1 MKIQVRLGLINCV
14 EDIMGN
20 TKQNGSAGATAGN
33 QVQQTGTAVVS
44 KRKKIPWLRSVSYKI
59 FQLAVLSVLLV
70 TVCLIVATTIL
81 SRTEMRNTI
90 ANYMQ
95 DQAVMGRD
103 IMNTAIDMDVDRAYN
118 YYYMNELFAKTQVSG
133 LSSSYVYIVE
143 AGGNML
149 YHKDKEK
156 VGQPV
161 VNEVIK
167 AVANDLAEGKEIKD
181 EFVRYE
187 YKGAMKYAAYSV
199 TKDNRSIVIVTADES
214 DALASINSI
223 AKKTS
228 IGALLVFIIVSVI
241 AFIVGKLISNPIVKI
256 SESISKLSDLD
267 LRPDASTE
275 KLARLKDEIGLMAR
289 ATRDVSS
296 KIGYVISEIRKQ
308 SGELY
313 NTSVALTGNA
323 NDTVNSLHQVEIA
336 VSEVA
341 EGATSQAQETSDAT
355 TNIISMGDMIENSNQ
370 EVNRLKNSSGAI
382 DDAVQKANKILN
394 ELLVIN
400 SQAVESIEMI
410 RGRINT
416 TNESVEDIKSA
427 TVIITSIAEE
437 TNLLSL
443 NASIEAARA
452 GEQGRGFA
460 VVASQIQKLAEQS
473 NESAKKIED
482 ITLML
487 IDDSNKSVAGINEV
501 KDIMDKQSDHVKETS
516 NAFERVKQNIDESI
530 RGIGELISIT
540 SRLDTARGAVTD
552 TVQNL
557 SAIAQENAASSQESS
572 ASVTEVG
579 NVMDKVIPALESLR
593 DISQAIDNDLR
604 QFIIE

>member
-1 MKIQVRLGLINCV
+1 MRLGLINCV

-20 TKQNGSAGATAGN
+20 TKQNGSAGVTAGN

-59 FQLAVLSVLLV
+59 FQLAVLSVLLI

-167 AVANDLAEGKEIKD
+167 AVANDLADGKEIKD

-187 YKGAMKYAAYSV
+187 YNGAMKYAAYSV

-228 IGALLVFIIVSVI
+228 IGALLIFIIVSVI

>member
-1 MKIQVRLGLINCV
+1 MRLGLINCV

-20 TKQNGSAGATAGN
+20 TKQNGSAGVTAGN

-59 FQLAVLSVLLV
+59 FQLAVLSVLLI

-167 AVANDLAEGKEIKD
+167 AVANDLADGKEIKD

-187 YKGAMKYAAYSV
+187 YNGAMKYAAYSV

-228 IGALLVFIIVSVI
+228 IGALLIFIIVSVI

-296 KIGYVISEIRKQ
+296 KIGYVISEIREQ

>member
-1 MKIQVRLGLINCV
+1 MRLDLINCL
-14 EDIMGN
+14 EEIMGN
-20 TKQNGSAGATAGN
+20 TEQNSSAEVTAAN
-33 QVQQTGTAVVS
+33 QGQQTGTAARG
-44 KRKKIPWLRSVSYKI
+44 KHKKIPWIRSVSYKI
-59 FQLAVLSVLLV
+59 FQLAVVAVLLV
-70 TVCLIVATTIL
+70 TVCLIVATTFL

-90 ANYMQ
+90 ANFMQ
-95 DQAVMGRD
+95 DQAVMGKD
-103 IMNTAIDMDVDRAYN
+103 IMNTAIDLDADKAYN
-118 YYYMNELFAKTQVSG
+118 YYYMNEMFAKTQVSG

-149 YHKDKEK
+149 YHKDKDK
-156 VGQPV
+156 VGKPV

-167 AVANDLAEGKEIKD
+167 AVADDLAAGKEIKD

-187 YKGAMKYAAYSV
+187 YNGAMKYAAYSV

-223 AKKTS
+223 AKKTA
-228 IGALLVFIIVSVI
+228 IGAFGIFIIVAVI
-241 AFIVGKLISNPIVKI
+241 SFIVGKLISNPIVRI
-256 SESISKLSDLD
+256 SESISRLSDLD
-267 LRPDASTE
+267 LRPDESTE
-275 KLARLKDEIGLMAR
+275 KLAKLKDEIGLMAR
-289 ATRDVSS
+289 ATREVSS
-296 KIGYVISEIRKQ
+296 KIGRTISEIREQ
-308 SGELY
+308 SGNLY
-313 NTSVALTGNA
+313 NTSVELTGDA
-323 NDTVNSLHQVEIA
+323 KDTVSSLHQVEIA

-355 TNIISMGDMIENSNQ
+355 TNIISMGEMIENSNQ
-370 EVNRLKNSSGAI
+370 EVSRLKHSSGAI
-382 DDAVQKANKILN
+382 DEAVQKANSILN
-394 ELLVIN
+394 ELLAIN
-400 SQAVESIEMI
+400 SQAGEAIEMI
-410 RGRINT
+410 RERINT

-501 KDIMDKQSDHVKETS
+501 KDIMDKQSGHVKDTS

-530 RGIGELISIT
+530 RGIGELINIT
-540 SRLDTARGAVTD
+540 SHLDSARGAVTD

-579 NVMDKVIPALESLR
+579 NVMDKIIPALESLK
-593 DISQAIDNDLR
+593 DISQAIDSDLR

>member
-95 DQAVMGRD
+95 DQAIMGRD

-228 IGALLVFIIVSVI
+228 IGALLIFIIVSVI

-296 KIGYVISEIRKQ
+296 KIGYAISEIRKQ

>member
-1 MKIQVRLGLINCV
+1 
-14 EDIMGN
+14 MGN

>member
-20 TKQNGSAGATAGN
+20 TEQNGSAGATAGN

-228 IGALLVFIIVSVI
+228 IGALLIFIIVSVI

>member
-20 TKQNGSAGATAGN
+20 TKQNGSAGVTAGN

-228 IGALLVFIIVSVI
+228 IGALLIFIIVSVI

>member
-1 MKIQVRLGLINCV
+1 
-14 EDIMGN
+14 MGN

-95 DQAVMGRD
+95 DQAIMGRD

-228 IGALLVFIIVSVI
+228 IGALLIFIIVSVI

-296 KIGYVISEIRKQ
+296 KIGYAISEIRKQ

>member
-1 MKIQVRLGLINCV
+1 
-14 EDIMGN
+14 MGN
-20 TKQNGSAGATAGN
+20 TEQNSSAEVTAAN
-33 QVQQTGTAVVS
+33 QGQQTGTAARG
-44 KRKKIPWLRSVSYKI
+44 KHKKIPWIRSVSFKI
-59 FQLAVLSVLLV
+59 FLLSVAAVLLV
-70 TVCLIVATTIL
+70 TVCLIAATTFL
-81 SRTEMRNTI
+81 SRTEMKNTI

-95 DQAVMGRD
+95 DQAIMGRD
-103 IMNTAIDMDVDRAYN
+103 IMNTAIDLDVDRAYN
-118 YYYMNELFAKTQVSG
+118 YYYMNEMFAKTQVSG

-149 YHKDKEK
+149 YHKDKDK

-223 AKKTS
+223 AKKTA
-228 IGALLVFIIVSVI
+228 IGALGIFIIVAVI
-241 AFIVGKLISNPIVKI
+241 SFIVGKLISNPIVKI
-256 SESISKLSDLD
+256 SESISRLSDLD
-267 LRPDASTE
+267 LRPDESTE
-275 KLARLKDEIGLMAR
+275 KLAKLKDEIGLMAR
-289 ATRDVSS
+289 ATREVSS
-296 KIGYVISEIRKQ
+296 KLGKAISEIREQ
-308 SGELY
+308 SGNLY
-313 NTSVALTGNA
+313 NTSVELTGDA
-323 NDTVNSLHQVEIA
+323 KDSVSSLHQVEIA

-355 TNIISMGDMIENSNQ
+355 TNIISMGEMIENSNQ
-370 EVNRLKNSSGAI
+370 EVSRLKHSSGAI
-382 DDAVQKANKILN
+382 DEAVQKANSILG
-394 ELLVIN
+394 ELLAIN
-400 SQAVESIEMI
+400 SQAGDAIEMI
-410 RGRINT
+410 RERINT

-501 KDIMDKQSDHVKETS
+501 KDIMDKQSGHVKDTS
-516 NAFERVKQNIDESI
+516 DAFERVKQNIDETI
-530 RGIGELISIT
+530 KGLGELINIT
-540 SRLDTARGAVTD
+540 SHLDAARGAVTD

-579 NVMDKVIPALESLR
+579 NVMDKIIPALESLK
-593 DISQAIDNDLR
+593 DISQAIDSDLR